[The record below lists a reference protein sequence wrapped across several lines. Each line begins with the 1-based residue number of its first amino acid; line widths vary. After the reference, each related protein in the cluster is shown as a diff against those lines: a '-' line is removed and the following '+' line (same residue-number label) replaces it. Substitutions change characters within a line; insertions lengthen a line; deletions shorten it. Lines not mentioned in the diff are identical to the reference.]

1 MTEGSVASGEAAGKG
16 AFEFLR
22 EAAERAMSSPEARS
36 ALSACPDFAA
46 FETAT
51 GRALREG
58 ASAGTSALLTELDAE
73 RAPLRCGECGG
84 RMVRRSRP
92 LSALWLLGRL
102 RLVRGYWTC
111 GCARGGRCPLDEE
124 LGVAGR
130 AGTRATPALLR
141 AAAPLAAETS
151 FERAATLA
159 SRLLGFGVNAKWME
173 RVAKRLGSA
182 MAAADAAEDA
192 AGGDG
197 AAAPSE
203 TMCCGIDGTGVPVR
217 PGEATGRG
225 RDGGAA
231 RTREAKIVAFRSG
244 DGETTRRSAA
254 IDSAASRDTDPE
266 PSAFAARLGREAE
279 RAGFA
284 AARAKVVLGDGAK
297 WIWNVAAET
306 FPGARRIVDIWHAM
320 EHLWA
325 VGRAVYG
332 AETALC
338 KAWSKKV
345 CAALSDGR
353 LDDVVAALRKLG
365 NNDEARRCIAYV
377 ENNRDRM
384 RYPGVPRR
392 RAAGGLGRGGERV
405 RRRGRPAQARRHA
418 LERRA
423 RGEPHPDPALL
434 VAGRPPRPVL
444 RGARQAA
451 ADRARRLSRRGRE
464 QICRTPRATPA
475 LARHTPGCV

>member
-1 MTEGSVASGEAAGKG
+1 MTKGSVASGEAAGKG

-22 EAAERAMSSPEARS
+22 AAAERAMSSPEARS

-46 FETAT
+46 FEMAT

-58 ASAGTSALLTELDAE
+58 ASAGMSALLSALDAE

-124 LGVAGR
+124 LGVEGR

-141 AAAPLAAETS
+141 AAAPLAA
-151 FERAATLA
+151 
-159 SRLLGFGVNAKWME
+159 
-173 RVAKRLGSA
+173 
-182 MAAADAAEDA
+182 ADAAEDTEGA
-192 AGGDG
+192 AD

-217 PGEATGRG
+217 PGEASGRG

-266 PSAFAARLGREAE
+266 PSAFAARLDREAE

-284 AARAKVVLGDGAK
+284 AARVKVVLGDGAK

-306 FPGARRIVDIWHAM
+306 FPGARQIVDIWHAM

-353 LDDVVAALRKLG
+353 LDDVAAALRKLG

-384 RYPGVPRR
+384 RYPEF
-392 RAAGGLGRGGERV
+392 RAAGLPVGSGMVES
-405 RRRGRPAQARRHA
+405 ACDA
-418 LERRA
+418 
-423 RGEPHPDPALL
+423 
-434 VAGRPPRPVL
+434 VAGRLKRGGMRWSVE
-444 RGARQAA
+444 RGANPILTLRCWWLDGRHDQFFEA
-451 ADRARRLSRRGRE
+451 RAKPPP
-464 QICRTPRATPA
+464 IA
-475 LARHTPGCV
+475 LAA